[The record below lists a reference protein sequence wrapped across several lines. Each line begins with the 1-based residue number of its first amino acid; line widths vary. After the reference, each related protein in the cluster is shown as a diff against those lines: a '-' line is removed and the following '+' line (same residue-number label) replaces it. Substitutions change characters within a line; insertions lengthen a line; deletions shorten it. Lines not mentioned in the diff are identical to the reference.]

1 MTTPIGDLVGGA
13 DSLFSKAKE
22 LVNPSTNEGAMY
34 YAADGSLQTFQNGE
48 WVTIRSVLGDD
59 TTTASSRTSG
69 ASTPAYDPND
79 LAFVDSQLGL
89 LRGMYADADTSY
101 NQGLTGI
108 ENAYNKEY
116 SDTNFE
122 RGRAVSD
129 LDMKTQDTERGK
141 DQALGQVDTYAR
153 TLADSVRRPL
163 GMASGSDSS
172 AYKIAAPGAVARDA
186 SGKREGVL
194 EDYGT
199 NFRNLDITK
208 KRAKED
214 YDKVLTSLGD
224 QKQAKRL
231 GLEQGIID
239 QRNQISQQEANL
251 VGERQK
257 LLGGTYQQSRMAQQ
271 PLIDQIN
278 TRKASLTD
286 LFNKYTPT
294 YQKQNVVVNTP
305 TLRDYMVDQTKVSG
319 GNTAQEQYAPDN
331 LPLNKEDEE
340 QKNIYA

>member
-1 MTTPIGDLVGGA
+1 
-13 DSLFSKAKE
+13 
-22 LVNPSTNEGAMY
+22 
-34 YAADGSLQTFQNGE
+34 
-48 WVTIRSVLGDD
+48 
-59 TTTASSRTSG
+59 
-69 ASTPAYDPND
+69 
-79 LAFVDSQLGL
+79 
-89 LRGMYADADTSY
+89 MYADADTSY

-116 SDTNFE
+116 SDTNFA

-319 GNTAQEQYAPDN
+319 GNTAQEQYAPYN